1 MKLIDYSK
9 IDCPKFEPKNPV
21 VFQGSKTKYYEIEY
35 DAVYEDGH
43 IEKKTGFSSYNY
55 DFIKEYL
62 RDYFEIDDDGG
73 KGIIGCGGMIMSMK
87 CEKLHNLLQ
96 NYYDGEIF
104 LCIDFLNGR
113 AIYTRTG
120 IDKKC
125 IINSKIFESY
135 SIELIF
141 TVIVVKGWLL

>member
-1 MKLIDYSK
+1 
-9 IDCPKFEPKNPV
+9 
-21 VFQGSKTKYYEIEY
+21 
-35 DAVYEDGH
+35 
-43 IEKKTGFSSYNY
+43 
-55 DFIKEYL
+55 
-62 RDYFEIDDDGG
+62 
-73 KGIIGCGGMIMSMK
+73 MSMK

-125 IINSKIFESY
+125 IISSKIFESY

-141 TVIVVKGWLL
+141 TVIVVKGWLLWVWHFQEEMCINVRGTEENVNLI